1 MIYSM
6 TGFGRAQREEDGAQ
20 VNIEVQSVNRR
31 NLEIYINLPREWQ
44 EMERVLQ
51 RLVRERVQR
60 GKVYVTVH
68 VNLGEAEGGFVW
80 DDKALRASV
89 ERLAGFAR
97 EQGIAWELDSDS
109 LVRLAALHKVDR
121 VMPEAENMQPVVEDA
136 LGEALGGLVAM
147 RQAEGSSLGV
157 DLGERVRVVQELLEA
172 IGRDGAGAVEQYGEL
187 LLQRLRQ
194 SGLALDLTDERVLKE
209 VALYADKCD
218 ISEELTRVGSHVE
231 QMRECLEAGSPVGRK
246 LEFIIQELNREFNT
260 IGSKVNN
267 VDASRHVIEAK
278 NELERIREQI
288 QNIE

>member
-6 TGFGRAQREEDGAQ
+6 TGFGRAQREEDGAH

-44 EMERVLQ
+44 EMERELQ

-60 GKVYVTVH
+60 GKVYVTVQ
-68 VNLGEAEGGFVW
+68 VSLGEAEGGFVW

-97 EQGIAWELDSDS
+97 EQGIEWELTSDS

-121 VMPEAENMQPVVEDA
+121 VMPEAEKMQPVVEGA
-136 LGEALGGLVAM
+136 LAEALSGLVAM
-147 RQAEGSSLGV
+147 REAEGSSLGT
-157 DLGERVRVVQELLEA
+157 DLGERVRAVQGLLEA
-172 IGRDGAGAVEQYGEL
+172 IGRDGAGTVEQYRDL

-194 SGLALDLTDERVLKE
+194 SGLGLDIGDERVLKE

-218 ISEELTRVGSHVE
+218 ISEELTRVVSHVD